1 MGAALCALHDLA
13 SQDPA
18 PYRNLAPSFVSILK
32 QVRCRD
38 ALTAATRL
46 TRPAEQPGA

>member
-18 PYRNLAPSFVSILK
+18 PYRNLVPSFVSILK
-32 QVRCRD
+32 QARSVRTAPSRAKPD
-38 ALTAATRL
+38 A
-46 TRPAEQPGA
+46 PGGAGA